1 MREDTGAKYKK
12 KNLCL
17 SDNNVILFRIRRGRF
32 LKYILDDDDDG
43 GGSGG
48 DDLHVSISLSLSEH
62 KEDHFR
68 CPSRPERF
76 RYLIYIQQQQQQQK
90 KKRKER
96 KSQRSKSDALNIVV
110 FLFSFLPP
118 SRFDVHTH

>member
-1 MREDTGAKYKK
+1 M
-12 KNLCL
+12 
-17 SDNNVILFRIRRGRF
+17 ILFRIRRGRF

-43 GGSGG
+43 GGGSSVG

-90 KKRKER
+90 KKEKKER
-96 KSQRSKSDALNIVV
+96 VNDPNRML
-110 FLFSFLPP
+110 
-118 SRFDVHTH
+118 